1 MLFVDGRYTLQVREQ
16 VDTSLFTIEHLV
28 ETPPDRWIETN
39 LTSADRLGYD
49 PWLHTVESAER
60 LAKACAAA
68 GATLVAVEPD
78 LIDAIWSDRP
88 APPLGA
94 VTLHDLRFAGEAAEE
109 KLARIRAELAK
120 LRADALVVSD
130 PHAVAW
136 AFNIR
141 GADVAHTPLPLAFA
155 VVPQAGRPALFV
167 DGRKLSNDVRDR
179 LEGLADVRE
188 PADFVQALAAL
199 GQARKTV
206 RLDQATAADALA
218 RLVITHGGKV
228 ARGACP
234 IALMKAVKNQVEIS
248 GARAAHIRDGAAVTR
263 FLAWF
268 DREAARGTLTEIDAV
283 AALESFRR
291 DTGLLKDISFP
302 TISGAGPDGAIV
314 HYRVTSKTNRAIAPG
329 ELFLIDSGGQYQ
341 DGTTD
346 ITRTVAVGEPT
357 AEMRERFTR
366 VLKGHI
372 AIARAVFPDGTTG
385 AQLELVCAAI
395 LVGAGARLR
404 SRHRTW
410 RRQLSLGARR
420 PGAHLQ
426 AGHDG
431 APARHDPL
439 ERARLL
445 QSRRLRHPHRESCAR
460 GGGRRRPRRRE
471 TAQCFRDAHA
481 GAHRPSADRGQY
493 AHARRDGVAR
503 RLSCARRADAVAAR
517 RRRDARVARGRHPPA
532 RAKLNPLGYPVLD
545 PTTKGTTRSEA
556 RPTRWRLLALLIAMT
571 GVSSLSLNILVPA
584 IPSLVAKFAADPAS
598 VQLTVSLYLL
608 GLAVAQLVFGPLSDR
623 FGRRPVVLA
632 GLALATIAST
642 AAIFAASI
650 SSLIVARVA
659 QSLGAST
666 GQTIGRA
673 IIRDLYDREHAASM
687 IGLVTSVVVLMP
699 MAAPLIGG
707 ILDTLFGWEAIFVFT
722 AALSFTVFA
731 WAMLAL
737 PETHTFSTAPGGWG
751 RFSADV
757 RALAAARGSS
767 ATRYAPGSA
776 RRPSSAFS
784 AALPMWW

>member
-1 MLFVDGRYTLQVREQ
+1 MFEARFQSFEDRTERAASGARVAALRTELARRGLTGFIIPRSDRHQNEYVPASEERLAWLTGFTGSAGAAIVLMERAVLFVDGRYTLQVREQ

-39 LTSADRLGYD
+39 LTNADRLGYD

-94 VTLHDLRFAGEAAEE
+94 VMLHDLRFAGEAAED
-109 KLARIRAELAK
+109 KLARIRAELVK

-155 VVPQAGRPALFV
+155 VIPQAGRPALFV

-179 LEGLADVRE
+179 LEGLADIRE

-218 RLVITHGGKV
+218 RLVTTHGGKV

-234 IALMKAVKNQVEIS
+234 IALMKAVKNPAEIS
-248 GARAAHIRDGAAVTR
+248 GARAAHVRDGAAMTR

-314 HYRVTSKTNRAIAPG
+314 HYRVTSKTNRGIAPG
-329 ELFLIDSGGQYQ
+329 ELFLINSGGQYQ

-346 ITRTVAVGEPT
+346 ITRTVAVGAPT
-357 AEMRERFTR
+357 GEMCERFTQ

-385 AQLELVCAAI
+385 AQLDSFARQFLWTQGLDFDHGTGHGVGSYLSVHEGPARISKLGTTALRRGMI
-395 LVGAGARLR
+395 LSNEPGYYKAGAYGIRIENLV
-404 SRHRTW
+404 
-410 RRQLSLGARR
+410 LVVEAAAV
-420 PGAHLQ
+420 PGAEKALN
-426 AGHDG
+426 AFETLTL
-431 APARHDPL
+431 APID
-439 ERARLL
+439 
-445 QSRRLRHPHRESCAR
+445 RRLVV
-460 GGGRRRPRRRE
+460 
-471 TAQCFRDAHA
+471 
-481 GAHRPSADRGQY
+481 ADMLTPDEMDWL
-493 AHARRDGVAR
+493 DGY
-503 RLSCARRADAVAAR
+503 
-517 RRRDARVARGRHPPA
+517 H
-532 RAKLNPLGYPVLD
+532 
-545 PTTKGTTRSEA
+545 
-556 RPTRWRLLALLIAMT
+556 
-571 GVSSLSLNILVPA
+571 
-584 IPSLVAKFAADPAS
+584 
-598 VQLTVSLYLL
+598 
-608 GLAVAQLVFGPLSDR
+608 
-623 FGRRPVVLA
+623 
-632 GLALATIAST
+632 
-642 AAIFAASI
+642 
-650 SSLIVARVA
+650 ARVA
-659 QSLGAST
+659 QTLSPLVDDET
-666 GQTIGRA
+666 RA
-673 IIRDLYDREHAASM
+673 
-687 IGLVTSVVVLMP
+687 
-699 MAAPLIGG
+699 
-707 ILDTLFGWEAIFVFT
+707 W
-722 AALSFTVFA
+722 
-731 WAMLAL
+731 
-737 PETHTFSTAPGGWG
+737 
-751 RFSADV
+751 
-757 RALAAARGSS
+757 LAAA
-767 ATRYAPGSA
+767 TRPLAQS
-776 RRPSSAFS
+776 
-784 AALPMWW
+784 